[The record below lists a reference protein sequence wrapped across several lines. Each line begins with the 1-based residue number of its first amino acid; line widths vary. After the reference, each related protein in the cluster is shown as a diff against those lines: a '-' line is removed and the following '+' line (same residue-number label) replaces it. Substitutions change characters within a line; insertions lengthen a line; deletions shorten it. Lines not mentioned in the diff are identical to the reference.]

1 MTNKTDG
8 TATRRNSL
16 PSLHASSCQLAV
28 HPHHVTELKHKAS
41 LYYSA
46 IPACKQR
53 RHAVAD
59 RLWVIVV
66 LEFEILH
73 VFPHF
78 LPILRYGK
86 LHRPCI
92 ALQTHI
98 SGHNFGIAGPNLLKF
113 SRITHLSML
122 LQLVYHWIQ
131 NPKFTFVESFL
142 KAAATFSKTR
152 LFGIS
157 RLLSLCS
164 YQYVTCILS
173 YRKSP

>member
-28 HPHHVTELKHKAS
+28 HPHHITELKHKAS

-46 IPACKQR
+46 IPAYEQR
-53 RHAVAD
+53 RQAVSD

-66 LEFEILH
+66 FRVRDIAL
-73 VFPHF
+73 FPPF
-78 LPILRYGK
+78 LPFLRYGK

-92 ALQTHI
+92 ALQAHI

-122 LQLVYHWIQ
+122 FQFVYHWIQ
-131 NPKFTFVESFL
+131 NQNS
-142 KAAATFSKTR
+142 
-152 LFGIS
+152 
-157 RLLSLCS
+157 LLSNLF
-164 YQYVTCILS
+164 
-173 YRKSP
+173 